1 MSPKRLN
8 NRQQARS
15 EAQYKLSGAAGA
27 KLIDLYGCSCPI
39 LMLKILF
46 ANESI
51 ETHLQRPPKAL
62 FITVR
67 CLAGP

>member
-27 KLIDLYGCSCPI
+27 KLIDLYGSSCPI

-46 ANESI
+46 AN
-51 ETHLQRPPKAL
+51 
-62 FITVR
+62 
-67 CLAGP
+67 G